1 MKRPKPRRSM
11 QLIERKLPLRRII
24 EFPGMKG
31 PILDKVKLSTTSDY
45 HSLTLDFQD
54 KTQYCS
60 LKLSMNLVD

>member
-1 MKRPKPRRSM
+1 M
-11 QLIERKLPLRRII
+11 QLIERKLPFRKFI
-24 EFPGMKG
+24 EFPEMKG
-31 PILDKVKLSTTSDY
+31 RTLDKVKLSTTSDY